1 VLTADFIA
9 AVRRQAQATAQ
20 VSDADVLAWGDQEVR
35 AHYLPMLRKMRAE
48 YGVRRLLVAIANGR
62 ARIPDRAQVAGV
74 RLVQWVTAGQL
85 VSLTQ
90 LTPEDDSG
98 PTGASTP
105 LGWYFDAGDI
115 CVVPANAQGQLLIR
129 YYQTAPRMLLSSLVA
144 QTSQITAVSVGATTT
159 TVSFNVGTTAVAGDI
174 ISAAP
179 DHRTVLAGVVDGIGF
194 TAFSNVAYTN
204 ADHDVPVALGGP
216 GRTILVGDWV
226 APNQQTPFVPLPEE
240 LSSALTHR
248 VSGAILRALGY
259 LEESGAALELAREA
273 EAEARVL
280 LAPRSEGNP
289 RFLTGSIAARLGG
302 WRW

>member
-48 YGVRRLLVAIANGR
+48 YGVRRLLVTIANGR

-85 VSLTQ
+85 VPLTQ
-90 LTPEDDSG
+90 LTPEEDYG
-98 PTGASTP
+98 RTGASTP

-115 CVVPANAQGQLLIR
+115 CVVPPNAQGQLLIR
-129 YYQTAPRMLLSSLVA
+129 YYQQAPRMLLSSLVA
-144 QTSQITAVSVGATTT
+144 QTSQITAVTSGPVSTNITFNAGT
-159 TVSFNVGTTAVAGDI
+159 TVAFGDVV
-174 ISAAP
+174 SAAP
-179 DHRTVLAGVVDGIGF
+179 DHRTVIPGLVNGTGGAVWLSSVYDII
-194 TAFSNVAYTN
+194 
-204 ADHDVPVALGGP
+204 DRDVPVEQGAP
-216 GRTILVGDWV
+216 SRTILEGDWV

-248 VSGAILRALGY
+248 VSGVILRALGY

-289 RFLTGSIAARLGG
+289 RFLMGSIAARLGG

>member
-48 YGVRRLLVAIANGR
+48 YGVRRLLVTIANGR

-85 VSLTQ
+85 VPLTQ
-90 LTPEDDSG
+90 LTPEEDYG
-98 PTGASTP
+98 RTGASTP

-115 CVVPANAQGQLLIR
+115 CVVPPNAQGQLLIR
-129 YYQTAPRMLLSSLVA
+129 YYQQAPRMLLSSLVA
-144 QTSQITAVSVGATTT
+144 QTSPITAVTVGTATTVTFNAAT
-159 TVSFNVGTTAVAGDI
+159 TVSSGDVV
-174 ISAAP
+174 SAAP
-179 DHRTVLAGVVDGIGF
+179 DHRTVIPGLVGGTGNA
-194 TAFSNVAYTN
+194 TWSNAVY
-204 ADHDVPVALGGP
+204 DFLDRDLPVPGGDP
-216 GRTILVGDWV
+216 SRTILEGDWV

-248 VSGAILRALGY
+248 VSGVILRALGY